1 MLTSGFIDLDKH
13 VIFNISCPSI
23 ALSLC
28 CSMLGYRCV
37 GKWFIG
43 LLYFSV
49 AECESTVL
57 QYVRAQYYSMCI
69 TVLQYCILWDCSIV
83 VWDCSI
89 VVCEIAVLQ
98 YVRLQYC
105 SMWDRSVAVC
115 EIAVLQ
121 YVRLQYCCLPECWM
135 VEWWIAIC

>member
-1 MLTSGFIDLDKH
+1 MLLTSGFIDLDKH

-57 QYVRAQYYSMCI
+57 QY
-69 TVLQYCILWDCSIV
+69 CILWDCSIV

-115 EIAVLQ
+115 EIAVLLSAGMLDG
-121 YVRLQYCCLPECWM
+121 RM
-135 VEWWIAIC
+135 VDCHMLDVSVSSC